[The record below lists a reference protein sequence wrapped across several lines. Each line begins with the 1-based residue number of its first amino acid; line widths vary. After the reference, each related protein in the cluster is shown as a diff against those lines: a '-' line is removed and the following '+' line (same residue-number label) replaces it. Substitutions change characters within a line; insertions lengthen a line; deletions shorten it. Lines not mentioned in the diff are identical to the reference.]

1 MAKVGFKLY
10 DPNMNELEFPV
21 GVKPLDF
28 LVSSIEKERYLE
40 EIKGIPGSVDYGFD
54 YKGRNDC
61 TLNFWLRHYH
71 DEYDFHLLVSELNQ
85 MLDSQPYFFVSRND
99 LPTRVLKVTIDSPY
113 TPERILG
120 SMYARLEVPV
130 NITGLPFW
138 RTKYTTQDIEKEGF
152 NAIAEQFGLADG
164 LNIDYPKYTF
174 TENKFTVWNGGNV
187 TVDPRNM
194 DLKIRLFRL
203 KTDGNFKLT
212 NHTTG
217 ETFKYLAPRTGNTV
231 DMDGVQAF
239 VGMQANRLRETNRK
253 YISLAPGLNKISYTG
268 GEMINIQFDF
278 PFYYK

>member
-1 MAKVGFKLY
+1 MPFTIF
-10 DPNMNELEFPV
+10 DPNMKKIDYPV
-21 GVKPLDF
+21 GVLPLDF
-28 LVSSIEKERYLE
+28 LVSAIEKERYVE
-40 EIKGIPGSVDYGFD
+40 NIKGIPGPINYGFD
-54 YKGRNDC
+54 YKDREV

-71 DEYDFHLLVSELNQ
+71 GEHDQKLLKSELYA
-85 MLDSQPYFFVSRND
+85 MLDSEPYFYVSDDR
-99 LPTRVLKVTIDSPY
+99 LPTRVLKLAVDEPY
-113 TPERILG
+113 LPDRING
-120 SMYARLEVPV
+120 SNISTLEFKCQ
-130 NITGLPFW
+130 IIGLPFW

-187 TVDPRNM
+187 TLDPRNM

-217 ETFKYLAPRTGNTV
+217 ETFEYLASTTGNTI
-231 DMDGVQAF
+231 DLEGIQAF
-239 VGMQANRLRETNRK
+239 KGMLQNRLRETNRK
-253 YISLAPGLNKISYTG
+253 YISLVPGLNEISYTG

-278 PFYYK
+278 PFYFK